1 MLNLR
6 IVKKILFGFTWVCV
20 LFSNSTFAQVAN
32 FPTKTVTIVVPY
44 VAGGGN
50 DTLARNL
57 AGLWSAHWG
66 KPVVVINRTGG
77 DGMIGTQYA
86 LSQPADGHTI
96 LMQVNQAL
104 YWPIVLPAANI
115 DIPRDF
121 RLISKIQQ
129 NAMVFTVAS
138 SQPDTTF
145 SGFIERCRTS
155 KEPCSFG
162 AATKFGEMMGK
173 RIIEQ
178 TGLKNAVVVPYK
190 STVPMVVDALGGHV
204 SIGMTAMSVAMPH
217 LRSGGFRALA
227 IGTTERVPELPEV
240 PTLKEL
246 GMNLIGVTWYGIMVK
261 AGTPDNAFNAIVQ
274 AVNLAAK
281 DPQILRSIQSDGA
294 IPTFSSPNAFEEQ
307 AKEEIEIMT
316 PLLQKY
322 LVNQQN

>member
-1 MLNLR
+1 MN
-6 IVKKILFGFTWVCV
+6 KV
-20 LFSNSTFAQVAN
+20 LIFFALLACITFPHADVYADSSY
-32 FPTKTVTIVVPY
+32 PSKPVTIVVPY

-57 AGLWSAHWG
+57 ASLWSTHWK

-86 LSQPADGHTI
+86 LSQPADGYTI

-104 YWPIVLPAANI
+104 YWPVVLPSANI
-115 DIPRDF
+115 DITRDF

-138 SQPDTTF
+138 SQPDQTFADFLSRCKTSTT
-145 SGFIERCRTS
+145 
-155 KEPCSFG
+155 PCSFG
-162 AATKFGEMMGK
+162 AATKFGEVMGK

-178 TGLKNAVVVPYK
+178 TGLNNSVVVPYK
-190 STVPMVVDALGGHV
+190 STIPMVVDALGGHV

-217 LRSGGFRALA
+217 IRTGAFRPLA
-227 IGTTERVPELPEV
+227 IGSTERMSELPNV

-246 GMNLIGVTWYGIMVK
+246 GLNLIGVTWYGIMVK
-261 AGTPDNAFNAIVQ
+261 AGTPDDAFQAIVE
-274 AVNLAAK
+274 AVNVAAH
-281 DPQILRSIQSDGA
+281 DPQILNSIKNDGA
-294 IPTFSSPNAFEEQ
+294 IPTFSSPAAFEEQ
-307 AKEEIEIMT
+307 AKEEMALMK

-322 LVNQQN
+322 LLEQDK